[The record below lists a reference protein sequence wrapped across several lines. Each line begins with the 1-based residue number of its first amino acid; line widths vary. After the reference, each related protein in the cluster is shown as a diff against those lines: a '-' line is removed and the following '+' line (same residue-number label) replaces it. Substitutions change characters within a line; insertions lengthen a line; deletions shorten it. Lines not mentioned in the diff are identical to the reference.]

1 MDERKG
7 ILLKRS
13 NGEGYSK
20 VNEYITFALG
30 SVPFTFHLTFVL
42 LLSSPIP
49 FFNRILMVA
58 SGVE

>member
-1 MDERKG
+1 MDFVKAIKWRQKSIQKE
-7 ILLKRS
+7 
-13 NGEGYSK
+13 
-20 VNEYITFALG
+20 NEYITFVLG

-49 FFNRILMVA
+49 FFNRVLMVA